1 MKKILTL
8 LSFIT
13 ALSSSIIVVSCKT
26 DNTNQKIKEK
36 DNKNDS
42 NQKPKE
48 LEKPNGSLN
57 PSEQVLPK
65 DQPITKEDKNEKI
78 DSFAE
83 QIKKEVKE
91 VLDTKE
97 SSKILGYSA
106 SLISKFLQRSSQKQ
120 SLEQLTNLENK
131 ISKLFDESKFDD
143 VKTEI
148 TVLFSDSLENSNANG
163 NEAQKL
169 KELLDKVSKENK
181 ESILE
186 AIRELLGKKISN
198 EFEQELKTKINEIN
212 SLLTKKDYDSIK
224 TKLFDIVDKSAK
236 LEKNKI

>member
-13 ALSSSIIVVSCKT
+13 VLSSSIIVVSCKVDKT
-26 DNTNQKIKEK
+26 EQKIKEK
-36 DNKNDS
+36 ENETGSKDKDQPS
-42 NQKPKE
+42 N
-48 LEKPNGSLN
+48 NSN
-57 PSEQVLPK
+57 SSEQELPK
-65 DQPITKEDKNEKI
+65 DQPNTKEDKNEKI

-97 SSKILGYSA
+97 SSKILESA
-106 SLISKFLQRSSQKQ
+106 AGLISKFLQRSSQKQ

-143 VKTEI
+143 VKAEI

-236 LEKNKI
+236 LEKSKI

>member
-13 ALSSSIIVVSCKT
+13 VLSSSLIVVSCKVDKT
-26 DNTNQKIKEK
+26 EQKIKEK
-36 DNKNDS
+36 ENKADS
-42 NQKPKE
+42 NKKETDKPS
-48 LEKPNGSLN
+48 NNSN
-57 PSEQVLPK
+57 SSEQELPK
-65 DQPITKEDKNEKI
+65 DQANTKEQKNEKI
-78 DSFAE
+78 DDFAE

-106 SLISKFLQRSSQKQ
+106 GLISKFLQKSSQKQ

-143 VKTEI
+143 VKAEI

-186 AIRELLGKKISN
+186 DIRELLGKKISN
-198 EFEQELKTKINEIN
+198 EYEQELKTKINEIN

>member
-13 ALSSSIIVVSCKT
+13 ALSSSLIVVSCKT

-36 DNKNDS
+36 DNKTDS
-42 NQKPKE
+42 NKKE
-48 LEKPNGSLN
+48 TETPNNNLN
-57 PSEQVLPK
+57 PSEKDLPK
-65 DQPITKEDKNEKI
+65 DQPITKEEKNEKI
-78 DSFAE
+78 DDFAE
-83 QIKKEVKE
+83 KIKKEVKE
-91 VLDTKE
+91 VLDTKQ

-148 TVLFSDSLENSNANG
+148 TLLFSDSLDNNINN
-163 NEAQKL
+163 NETKKL
-169 KELLDKVSKENK
+169 KELLDKITKDNK
-181 ESILE
+181 ELILDTT
-186 AIRELLGKKISN
+186 RELL
-198 EFEQELKTKINEIN
+198 E
-212 SLLTKKDYDSIK
+212 KKDI
-224 TKLFDIVDKSAK
+224 
-236 LEKNKI
+236 

>member
-13 ALSSSIIVVSCKT
+13 AFSSSIIVVSCKT

-36 DNKNDS
+36 ENKTDS
-42 NQKPKE
+42 KDKDKPS
-48 LEKPNGSLN
+48 NNSN
-57 PSEQVLPK
+57 SSEQELPK
-65 DQPITKEDKNEKI
+65 DQPITKEQKDEKI

-83 QIKKEVKE
+83 QIKKEIKE

-148 TVLFSDSLENSNANG
+148 TLLFSNSLENSNANG

>member
-13 ALSSSIIVVSCKT
+13 ALSSSLIVISCKT
-26 DNTNQKIKEK
+26 DNTSQKIKEK
-36 DNKNDS
+36 ENKTDS
-42 NQKPKE
+42 KETDKPS
-48 LEKPNGSLN
+48 NNSN
-57 PSEQVLPK
+57 SSEQELPK
-65 DQPITKEDKNEKI
+65 DQPNTKEDKNEKI

-97 SSKILGYSA
+97 SSKILEYSA

-120 SLEQLTNLENK
+120 SLKQLTNLESK

-212 SLLTKKDYDSIK
+212 SLLTKKDYDRIK

-236 LEKNKI
+236 LEKSKI